1 MKFAAWYAESS
12 FAEKVWN
19 VMENDFV
26 AAGTLISIA
35 RRLPGGGAC
44 AGREMTAIPE
54 AVAVVAN
61 VMFNL
66 QT

>member
-1 MKFAAWYAESS
+1 M
-12 FAEKVWN
+12 EKVWN

-26 AAGTLISIA
+26 AVGTLISIA
-35 RRLPGGGAC
+35 HRLPGGGAC
-44 AGREMTAIPE
+44 PGQEMTGTPE

-61 VMFNL
+61 VMFNF